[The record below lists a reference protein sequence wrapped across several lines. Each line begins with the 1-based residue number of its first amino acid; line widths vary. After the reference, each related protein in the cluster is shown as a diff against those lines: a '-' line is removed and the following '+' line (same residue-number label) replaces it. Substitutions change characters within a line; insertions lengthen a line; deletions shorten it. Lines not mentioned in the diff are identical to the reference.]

1 MFICRIING
10 SCISVVTCSS
20 DSLEPTAAA
29 WCWLVHKILKS
40 HVDIVSGG
48 NCKIGVILIEYSM
61 TVDLTLCDDVE
72 LESNEPG
79 TQDHQIDA
87 YNVLEATSLY
97 SNMSWLGPTA

>member
-1 MFICRIING
+1 M
-10 SCISVVTCSS
+10 
-20 DSLEPTAAA
+20 
-29 WCWLVHKILKS
+29 LVGPHKILKS

-79 TQDHQIDA
+79 TQDHQMPTT
-87 YNVLEATSLY
+87 YLRQH
-97 SNMSWLGPTA
+97 LGIRT